1 MAQTKVKLISDGVIV
16 QSNLHASHGITTAHI
31 GEGSNLY
38 YTDARVS
45 SYLSTNSFATESY
58 VGTQIT
64 NLVDSS
70 PSALNTLNELAA
82 ALGDDAN
89 FSTTV
94 TNSIALKAPIASPT
108 FTGFAKAPYVRATSE
123 GDIALGGIS
132 GISRIQSNASN
143 DIRFLNNS
151 NQDLLT
157 LVASTRAATFAGN
170 VIIHNSSN
178 APYIDFV
185 ENADT
190 GDSKARITMDQ
201 IDTNNG
207 TLFFATEN
215 AGTLF
220 NQVKIT
226 QTGNLLLSNDAAS
239 FNTSNA
245 KLNVLPASSGVYQQ
259 WNYSP
264 SNDNFSLKLKET
276 VTAGNVRYVFEQI
289 NNTTTYPNTLVFNQG
304 SIGIGSLNP
313 YAFDTTATKLHVKN
327 PGSSGSVVEVARFEG
342 SPDAS
347 GSGGTIRLGTSNDR
361 GIYFEGGRT
370 ATVPYG
376 KIGLTEYNGAKTPII
391 SLFHD
396 SATNFS
402 SNVTANGI
410 YTAGNSVII
419 YKAQRNGGAVAGD
432 WSYDDATTDMSL
444 GTSTAHSFSLKTGNT
459 RALTINSSQNVGI
472 GTATPQTTLEVKGAA
487 SALNAH
493 FGQGTNNSSGV
504 FGGISLG
511 YSEANTAYRKVGI
524 VAQAKGDNSARQDL
538 HFLVDTVNDQN
549 SAEVGDSKMHIQ
561 YNTGDVIINN
571 KLGIGT
577 TLAQQPLHVQSTGD
591 LFTRYQA
598 NSNANGVQFQTWHG
612 NSQTMTI
619 NSNTTNPFAVYVG
632 SASGTIAIN
641 VDSNANVGIGT
652 TSPGRGLTIDKSN
665 ANAALEIIKKN
676 TTNQIVYLGTGS
688 SGGTD
693 DPLLRMFH
701 NTTENIR
708 LYTTGDSWIN
718 GGNVGIGTTS
728 PSTKLVVAQSN
739 VTEPSGV
746 DANTSILIK
755 NNTWSGMTLLATSS
769 TGSFLTF
776 GDENAG
782 FAGRIQYIH
791 SNDNMIFETAAT
803 ERMRITNAGLVGIGE
818 NSPVA
823 QLDVQLHHGTG
834 AFNKDCGARIGR
846 IQYAWHTGQYYANNS
861 YSYVHYKTNL
871 WMGGSHTNSSGYSGN
886 THYIMGGFY
895 IKSYKYGSLR
905 GDGSVMFHNWS
916 GGFAG
921 LTVENS
927 GNWTN
932 FVQSP
937 YTSSDGF
944 CVIVLSHNY
953 YSAPNIDF
961 HQSFTAYPWRNVQ
974 VTASSQSNSTTGVY

>member
-1 MAQTKVKLISDGVIV
+1 
-16 QSNLHASHGITTAHI
+16 
-31 GEGSNLY
+31 
-38 YTDARVS
+38 
-45 SYLSTNSFATESY
+45 

-143 DIRFLNNS
+143 DIRFLNSS

-170 VIIHNSSN
+170 VTVNGGQILTPSGVNLALN
-178 APYIDFV
+178 P
-185 ENADT
+185 NT
-190 GDSKARITMDQ
+190 GIVSVGGVIQASGTG
-201 IDTNNG
+201 NN
-207 TLFFATEN
+207 TF
-215 AGTLF
+215 AGTGTF
-220 NQVKIT
+220 T
-226 QTGNLLLSNDAAS
+226 DA
-239 FNTSNA
+239 
-245 KLNVLPASSGVYQQ
+245 
-259 WNYSP
+259 
-264 SNDNFSLKLKET
+264 
-276 VTAGNVRYVFEQI
+276 I
-289 NNTTTYPNTLVFNQG
+289 
-304 SIGIGSLNP
+304 
-313 YAFDTTATKLHVKN
+313 
-327 PGSSGSVVEVARFEG
+327 
-342 SPDAS
+342 
-347 GSGGTIRLGTSNDR
+347 
-361 GIYFEGGRT
+361 
-370 ATVPYG
+370 
-376 KIGLTEYNGAKTPII
+376 
-391 SLFHD
+391 
-396 SATNFS
+396 
-402 SNVTANGI
+402 TANGS
-410 YTAGNSVII
+410 YPGLVLNSTSHTRFAITNRYSSNYVTFDMTP
-419 YKAQRNGGAVAGD
+419 QGG
-432 WSYDDATTDMSL
+432 
-444 GTSTAHSFSLKTGNT
+444 STLE
-459 RALTINSSQNVGI
+459 ALTLKNNGNLGI

-511 YSEANTAYRKVGI
+511 YSEANTSYRKVGI
-524 VAQAKGDNSARQDL
+524 VAQTKGDNSARQDL

-549 SAEVGDSKMHIQ
+549 SAGVGDSKMHIQ

-577 TLAQQPLHVQSTGD
+577 TAPSETLQVNGNIRVAGVGNAIGFDTTG
-591 LFTRYQA
+591 A
-598 NSNANGVQFQTWHG
+598 NLSNGIKTINDYETVIYNGRGSAGHAVIG
-612 NSQTMTI
+612 NS
-619 NSNTTNPFAVYVG
+619 
-632 SASGTIAIN
+632 
-641 VDSNANVGIGT
+641 
-652 TSPGRGLTIDKSN
+652 
-665 ANAALEIIKKN
+665 
-676 TTNQIVYLGTGS
+676 
-688 SGGTD
+688 
-693 DPLLRMFH
+693 
-701 NTTENIR
+701 NIR
-708 LYTTGDSWIN
+708 LGFGANYTASQASLFITST
-718 GGNVGIGTTS
+718 GNVGIGTSS
-728 PSTKLVVAQSN
+728 PSYKLEVNGGTALVGGGFYVSSDQSVSTN
-739 VTEPSGV
+739 FTYTFRDAVGINNPNSISATANAGYTMCVGRSHDSGSGV
-746 DANTSILIK
+746 SGSISAVGTIRASAFTTGINTTAGIGGSNGDVNAAEIGPGYLNLSRDDTAGAQQIRFEKNGALHSYIETTTSGLNIGNANVYLAKSTNQGQLFFGTADNQYEIFGGGNWGYMGYNTSGYHRFFG
-755 NNTWSGMTLLATSS
+755 SG
-769 TGSFLTF
+769 
-776 GDENAG
+776 
-782 FAGRIQYIH
+782 
-791 SNDNMIFETAAT
+791 T

-905 GDGSVMFHNWS
+905 GDGTVQFHNWS

-921 LTVENS
+921 LTVQNS

-944 CVIVLSHNY
+944 CVIVLAHNY
-953 YSAPNIDF
+953 YSTPNIDF